1 MSLMN
6 MSTKKVI
13 FIVGPT
19 AIGKTALSMKLAQH
33 FKTEIISCDS
43 RQFYKELLIGSA
55 PPSPKELEEV
65 QHHFIHNLSISQSYN
80 AGKYEIDA
88 INKITEIHKTNDCVI
103 VVGGSGFY
111 ADAISKGLDKMPK
124 IAEKTREKL
133 NSDLKERGLEWLQD
147 KVKNIDPEFYNSC
160 DIKNPQRLLRCLEV
174 FTETGKK
181 LTSFK
186 TKKNKKRPFDIIKI
200 GLNMDREKLY
210 SKINKRVDF
219 MMECGLLEEVLS
231 LIDFQG
237 LNSLQTVGYKEIFS
251 FINNECTLQEAVEK
265 IKQNTRRFAK
275 RQLTW
280 FKKDKEVNWFE
291 PDEYDKLKSFI
302 GL

>member
-1 MSLMN
+1 

-88 INKITEIHKTNDCVI
+88 ISKITEIHKTNDCVI

>member
-1 MSLMN
+1 

-291 PDEYDKLKSFI
+291 PQEYDKLKSFI

>member
-1 MSLMN
+1 

>member
-1 MSLMN
+1 
-6 MSTKKVI
+6 MSTKKVV

-19 AIGKTALSMKLAQH
+19 AIGKTALSIKLAQH
-33 FKTEIISCDS
+33 FNAEIISCDS

-55 PPSPKELEEV
+55 PPSPKELKEV

-88 INKITEIHKTNDCVI
+88 INKIAEIHKTNDYVI
-103 VVGGSGFY
+103 VVGGSGLY
-111 ADAISKGLDKMPK
+111 ADAISKGLDKMPE
-124 IAEKTREKL
+124 ISEKTRKKL

-160 DIKNPQRLLRCLEV
+160 DIKNPQRLLRCLEI
-174 FTETGKK
+174 FQETGKK
-181 LTSFK
+181 LSSFK
-186 TKKNKKRPFDIIKI
+186 TKNIKKRPFEIIKI
-200 GLNMDREKLY
+200 GLNIDREKLY
-210 SKINKRVDF
+210 SRINKRVDF
-219 MMECGLLEEVLS
+219 MMECGLLEEVSS
-231 LIDFQG
+231 LIDFQS

-291 PDEYDKLKSFI
+291 PQEYDKLKSFI

>member
-1 MSLMN
+1 MN